1 MVSIRDPHLGP
12 DPSQTKTSML
22 KALTLPAQWTRH
34 KICPACR
41 RPRDAAKPIPCA
53 SVSLRD
59 SHMGSRIGVKSRYLS
74 AQKSFDYRS
83 HKRSCGPAATT
94 KLADGAARSA
104 NPHSAATI
112 PALPAATK
120 LGQTAVVRSRHPSAQ
135 KRRDGAQAFA
145 WCNLNTY
152 PDVKGDVLE
161 PAHWETLSAVSHAD
175 TAILGN
181 ARHSMISVPRR

>member
-1 MVSIRDPHLGP
+1 MVSIKDPHLGP
-12 DPSQTKTSML
+12 GPSRTKTSML
-22 KALTLPAQWTRH
+22 KTLTLPAQWTLH
-34 KICPACR
+34 KVCPACR
-41 RPRDAAKPIPCA
+41 RPRNAAKPTPCA

-83 HKRSCGPAATT
+83 HKRSCGLAVTT

-120 LGQTAVVRSRHPSAQ
+120 LGQTAVVKSRHPSAQ

-145 WCNLNTY
+145 WCNLNR
-152 PDVKGDVLE
+152 E
-161 PAHWETLSAVSHAD
+161 
-175 TAILGN
+175 
-181 ARHSMISVPRR
+181 R